1 MGLKAAKVALVWV
14 FSGGL
19 EIGDSPIPIPVYI
32 PRNRDLLYQ
41 RSFIPRIKY
50 FLKLEIFLNMGI
62 YNYVFSSRG
71 YGDI

>member
-1 MGLKAAKVALVWV
+1 MG
-14 FSGGL
+14 FTGDL